1 MEIFVIVLV
10 FAVPAVVG
18 FILARYC
25 AHHCIAIT
33 VFILT
38 IAVLIFAS
46 SVPYATVPATI
57 VTTLCASIGYF
68 IGRLT
73 AGPDN
78 PRRNV

>member
-1 MEIFVIVLV
+1 MEILAIVLV
-10 FAVPAVVG
+10 FVVPAVVG

-38 IAVLIFAS
+38 MAVLAFAS
-46 SVPYATVPATI
+46 SVLYAAIPVTI

-78 PRRNV
+78 PRGNA